1 MRIVVTGATG
11 AVGRRLVT
19 ALRARGDEVTVLARN
34 PDRATELLGVP
45 AVVWDPVTVPP
56 PADALAGADGVVHLA
71 GEPVAQR
78 WNDQV
83 KRRIHES
90 REIGTRH
97 LVTALAA
104 LPDGDRPSVLV
115 SASASGY
122 YGPCGDEIVT
132 EQTPPG
138 SDFLAIVCVHWEQEA
153 AAAAQHGVRACLL
166 RTGIVLDPRGGALAK
181 LVPVFRL
188 GAGGPV
194 AGGRQYMPW
203 IHADDLTSLYLRA
216 LDDAGWSGPV
226 NASAPEPV
234 TNAEFS
240 RTLGRALHRPAVVPV
255 PALALRTLYGEM
267 ASVLTTGQRQVP
279 RRALD
284 ARFAFAHP
292 ALEPALADLLG

>member
-255 PALALRTLYGEM
+255 PALALR
-267 ASVLTTGQRQVP
+267 
-279 RRALD
+279 RALD